1 MPELSIGCEIVKK
14 AMIRELAGEEPRP
27 AAEVTHAVAGLHVPL
42 GEPVGMVQEPAEVVV
57 RWTPF

>member
-1 MPELSIGCEIVKK
+1 MSTGCEIIKK
-14 AMIRELAGEEPRP
+14 AMIRTLTGEETRP
-27 AAEVTHAVAGLHVPL
+27 AGDVMYSVAGLHVPL